1 MARQETDFEARR
13 ECLLQE
19 YMRACYFGSVEEF
32 LACFSVHF
40 VDESGGQWTDEM
52 DRDYGRY
59 EVSLNAVSSTERCC
73 PSLTDQL
80 CTETGILS
88 AL

>member
-1 MARQETDFEARR
+1 MSNHQ
-13 ECLLQE
+13 L
-19 YMRACYFGSVEEF
+19 F
-32 LACFSVHF
+32 LACVFVHF

-73 PSLTDQL
+73 PSLADQL